1 MRCLVKP
8 KILKATIHSRKWGGG
23 EQSCPVG
30 LDAFACPPNINRCT
44 TCKIPKVAKMDR
56 IQKGVSYASDQI

>member
-1 MRCLVKP
+1 VFSQTEDIKSDNP
-8 KILKATIHSRKWGGG
+8 FQKVGGGG